1 MWDRLWLNANLVT
14 MADAQG
20 YGLIANGAIACKGGR
35 IAWIGPQAAL
45 PDAPDSLAIDIV
57 DTGGR
62 LITPGLI
69 DCHTHLVF
77 GGNRSGEFELRL
89 EGASYEEIARA
100 GGGIIST
107 VKATR
112 QADEEALYESASARL
127 KNMQS
132 EGVTTIEIK
141 SGYGLD
147 IDSEAKMLRV
157 AQSLERDNP
166 VRVQKTFLGAHAVPP
181 EFAGRTDDYL
191 DHVIDDMLPALAAM
205 GLIDAVDAFCENIAF
220 SAVQLTHLFDAAHGL
235 GLPVKLHAEQLSD
248 CGGSRMA
255 ASHGALSVDHL
266 EYLDEADIPLLAKH
280 GTVATLLPGAFY
292 YLKETRLPPIDALR
306 AAGVPMALATDCN
319 PGSSPITSPLLIL
332 NMGCT
337 LFGLTPAEALRGMTI
352 NAAKALGRQPDIGS
366 LELGKA
372 ADLAIWNIDHPAEL
386 SYWIG
391 ANALHQS
398 YFAGDPAFAA

>member
-20 YGLIANGAIACKGGR
+20 YGLIANGAIACKSGR
-35 IAWIGPQAAL
+35 ITWIGPQAAL

-57 DTGGR
+57 DAGSR
-62 LITPGLI
+62 LMTPGLI

-191 DHVIDDMLPALAAM
+191 GHVIDDMLPAIAAM
-205 GLIDAVDAFCENIAF
+205 NLIDAVDAFCENIAF
-220 SAVQLTHLFDAAHGL
+220 SATQVARLFDAAHAL

-352 NAAKALGRQPDIGS
+352 NAAKALGRHPDIGS

-398 YFAGDPAFAA
+398 YFAGDTAFAA

>member
-57 DTGGR
+57 DAGSR
-62 LITPGLI
+62 LMTPGLI

-77 GGNRSGEFELRL
+77 GGNRAGEFELRL

-181 EFAGRTDDYL
+181 EYTGRADDYL
-191 DHVIDDMLPALAAM
+191 DHVIDDMLPAIAAM
-205 GLIDAVDAFCENIAF
+205 NLIDAVDAFCENIAF
-220 SAVQLTHLFDAAHGL
+220 SATQVARLFDAAHAL

-292 YLKETRLPPIDALR
+292 YLKETRLPPVAGLR

-352 NAAKALGRQPDIGS
+352 NAAKALGRHPDIGS

-398 YFAGDPAFAA
+398 YFAGDTAFAA

>member
-1 MWDRLWLNANLVT
+1 MWDRLWLNANLAT
-14 MADAQG
+14 MADAEG

-45 PDAPDSLAIDIV
+45 PDAPDSLAFDIV
-57 DTGGR
+57 DAGGR
-62 LITPGLI
+62 LMTPGLI

-77 GGNRSGEFELRL
+77 GGNRAGEFEMRL

-112 QADEEALYESASARL
+112 QADEEVLYESASARL
-127 KNMQS
+127 KNVQA

-147 IDSEAKMLRV
+147 IASEVKMLRV

-181 EFAGRTDDYL
+181 EYAGRADDYL
-191 DHVIDDMLPALAAM
+191 DHVIDDMLPAIAAM

-220 SAVQLTHLFDAAHGL
+220 SAVQLTRLFDAAHAL

-292 YLKETRLPPIDALR
+292 YLKETRLPPVAALR
-306 AAGVPMALATDCN
+306 TAGVPMALATDCN

-337 LFGLTPAEALRGMTI
+337 LFGMTPAEALRGMTI

>member
-1 MWDRLWLNANLVT
+1 MWDRLWLNANLAT

-57 DTGGR
+57 DAGGR

-205 GLIDAVDAFCENIAF
+205 NLIDAVDAFCENIAF
-220 SAVQLTHLFDAAHGL
+220 SATQVARLFDAAHAL
-235 GLPVKLHAEQLSD
+235 GLPVRLHAEQLSD

-352 NAAKALGRQPDIGS
+352 NAAKALGRHPDIGS

>member
-1 MWDRLWLNANLVT
+1 MWDRLWLNANLAT

-57 DTGGR
+57 DAGGR

-77 GGNRSGEFELRL
+77 GGNRAGEFELRL

-191 DHVIDDMLPALAAM
+191 DHVIDDMLPAIAAM
-205 GLIDAVDAFCENIAF
+205 NLIDAVDAFCENIAF
-220 SAVQLTHLFDAAHGL
+220 SATQVARLFDAAHAL